1 MFTMKHFAG
10 TLAAAALLATA
21 GAHAQSKKELV
32 QKVIAL
38 QTPAVESL
46 GRTVA
51 QQTSGQVLQAV
62 GQGLQR
68 LPADKREPIAKAVRD
83 EVQKF
88 YNEVEPVLR
97 QQAVKLAPS
106 ALGPKLEEKLT
117 EDELKQVIAWLESS
131 ASKKFAE
138 IGPEMQKSLGDML
151 VADTRPVIEPKL
163 KALEQTLI
171 KQLTAAAATA
181 SAPPAARANAPKK

>member
-1 MFTMKHFAG
+1 MSLLKSKT
-10 TLAAAALLATA
+10 TLLAAALLLVAS
-21 GAHAQSKKELV
+21 AQAQTKKELV

-51 QQTSGQVLQAV
+51 TQTSGQVLQAV
-62 GQGLQR
+62 AGGLQR
-68 LPADKREPIAKAVRD
+68 VPADKREATAKAARE

-88 YNEVEPVLR
+88 YNEIEPVLR
-97 QQAVKLAPS
+97 AQAVKLAPS

-117 EDELKQVIAWLESS
+117 EEELKQVITWLESS
-131 ASKKFAE
+131 AAKKFAE
-138 IGPEMQKSLGDML
+138 LGPEMQKGLGEML

-163 KALEQTLI
+163 KALEQTLM
-171 KQLTAAAATA
+171 KQMGISPAAAAA
-181 SAPPAARANAPKK
+181 SAPATRTPAPKK

>member
-62 GQGLQR
+62 GQSLQR

-131 ASKKFAE
+131 AATKFAE

-151 VADTRPVIEPKL
+151 IADTRPVVEPKL
-163 KALEQTLI
+163 KALEQSLI
-171 KQLTAAAATA
+171 KQLTAAAAPA